1 MGETDASNPAYETN
15 NALCYS
21 GDPEGMVSC
30 ITPAEGRYITIMI
43 NSADFVMK
51 FAEIFAFESVDLA
64 SNSINLNSMTVE
76 SGILTSIVG
85 TSDQSLFSNERCVD
99 FDPSS
104 DPMTSFTIDLVE
116 SSFVTGVFIASDQ
129 FGQDFY
135 PTVGV

>member
-1 MGETDASNPAYETN
+1 MGDTDASNPAYETN

-30 ITPAEGRYITIMI
+30 IAPAEGRYITIMI
-43 NSADFVMK
+43 NSADLNMK

-85 TSDQSLFSNERCVD
+85 TSDQSLFAYERCVD

-116 SSFVTGVFIASDQ
+116 SSFVTGVFIA
-129 FGQDFY
+129 G
-135 PTVGV
+135 